1 MNHQQ
6 PQFPFNPHHGGGM
19 PKFDVPP
26 FPGAQFN
33 GGPRNN
39 QRNYNAKPN
48 PVKKDYN
55 NEPYFHETSKVFPT
69 NNDSFGGPKKF
80 TGNNSFHNSSSHT
93 YNGTNKNFHQK
104 KDINEFVPRGMPPQ
118 QQQQQPPYRNKYE
131 DSKNLTKE
139 DRAKLQSMKA
149 KHPGQNLITPTWEAI
164 GLEEFRKNFYVPH
177 ENILRRTLEDV
188 TSYRVSN
195 SITVTGDDVP
205 HPNQAMEEVRFPDAL
220 MREMT
225 KQGFTAPTPIQSQG
239 WPIALSGRDMVGI
252 AKTGSGKT
260 LVSFYQSS
268 HFSKTRTLVHYRHTC
283 YLRSFT

>member
-1 MNHQQ
+1 
-6 PQFPFNPHHGGGM
+6 M

-26 FPGAQFN
+26 FPGVQFN
-33 GGPRNN
+33 NNGGPIPPRNN
-39 QRNYNAKPN
+39 QRSYNGKPN

-55 NEPYFHETSKVFPT
+55 NEPYFHDSSK
-69 NNDSFGGPKKF
+69 
-80 TGNNSFHNSSSHT
+80 
-93 YNGTNKNFHQK
+93 K
-104 KDINEFVPRGMPPQ
+104 KDTNEFVPRHAGMQQHHQ
-118 QQQQQPPYRNKYE
+118 QQFRPKFE
-131 DSKNLTKE
+131 DTKNMTKE
-139 DRAKLQSMKA
+139 DRAKLQSLKA

-188 TSYRVSN
+188 TSFRVTN

-205 HPNQAMEEVRFPDAL
+205 HPNQAMEEVRFPDGL

-260 LVSFYQSS
+260 LVSYHLF
-268 HFSKTRTLVHYRHTC
+268 F
-283 YLRSFT
+283 F